1 MLKLKTW
8 MWTLGLLFC
17 QTFILC
23 VLWNI
28 WHPRPVYIHILETV
42 LPGFEW
48 LSMTSFIIGLLESF
62 LYGLYAAVSL
72 VFIHNAIHGKGQKDA
87 PPMREPD
94 KRKAA

>member
-8 MWTLGLLFC
+8 MWTLGLLFS

-28 WHPRPVYIHILETV
+28 WHPKPVYIRILETV
-42 LPGFEW
+42 FPGFEW
-48 LSMTSFIIGLLESF
+48 LSLTSLILGLMESF

-72 VFIHNAIHGKGQKDA
+72 VFIHNALHRKDQKNA
-87 PPMREPD
+87 VAIRD